1 MWMDFLVP
9 FVYAGNMGEQRR
21 CVHNRIPRGDGVVCS
36 GEHDAEVQTSK
47 VLLSL
52 LRRLLS

>member
-1 MWMDFLVP
+1 MDFLVP